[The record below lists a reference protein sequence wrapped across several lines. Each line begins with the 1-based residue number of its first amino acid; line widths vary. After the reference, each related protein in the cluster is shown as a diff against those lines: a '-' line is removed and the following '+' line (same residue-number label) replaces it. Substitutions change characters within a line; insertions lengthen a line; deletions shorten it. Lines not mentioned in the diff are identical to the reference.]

1 MQKGDVGENTVI
13 NGLKRQD
20 IASMN
25 KNRML

>member
-20 IASMN
+20 ISSMN